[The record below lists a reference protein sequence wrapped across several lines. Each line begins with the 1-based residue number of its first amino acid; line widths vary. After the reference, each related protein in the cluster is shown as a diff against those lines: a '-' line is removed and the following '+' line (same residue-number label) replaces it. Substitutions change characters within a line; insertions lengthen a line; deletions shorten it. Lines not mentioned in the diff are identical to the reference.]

1 MTTNSTSAPARSGSQ
16 SRSPLGRIVISDC
29 RPEVDG
35 GARPAR
41 AVPGEQVEVSATV
54 FKEGH
59 DVLAAEVVLATR
71 EPGHRAERE
80 RRFPMAEGVRG
91 TDRFRGLVRV
101 EREGDCRYRV
111 EAWVDP
117 ITTWMRTAFARISAG
132 VDAELSLW
140 EGADLLERAA
150 RAAGEETQDGAV
162 LTKAADVLRDAAR
175 SAGERLAELRTPP
188 VAAALSRHP
197 LREHLTP
204 GRWLPLRV
212 DRPRA
217 LYGSWYEFFP
227 RSEGAV
233 VSPGAVRSGTLRQAA
248 ARLDAI
254 AAMGFD
260 VVYLPPVH
268 PIGTS
273 HRKGP
278 DNALHA
284 EPGDPGSPWAIGSP
298 AGGHDAIHPELG
310 TPADFRAFVARA
322 EAVGLEVA
330 MDFALQCSP
339 DHPWVTEH
347 PEWFH
352 HRLDGTIACA
362 ENPPKKYQDI
372 YPIDFDTDPE
382 GILQECLRVLRHW
395 RSQGVRI
402 FRVDNPHTKPLGFW
416 ERLLEQV
423 RLEDPGV
430 LFLAEAFTRPAM
442 LRSLA
447 RVGFHQSYSYFTWRT
462 TKVELTAYL
471 SELAG
476 LDGSPSADYLR
487 PNLFV
492 NTPDILPGHL
502 QTGGRA
508 AFEIRAV
515 LAAMAGP
522 TWGMYSGFELCE
534 SAAAWPGSEDYRHS
548 EKYEY
553 RPRDYA
559 GAEERGQSLA
569 PLITRLNRIR
579 RRHPALHQ
587 LRNLRFHRTDN
598 DQLLC
603 FSKRLAPAGPD
614 AGPGDLVLVVLNLN
628 PYRPQQGR
636 VELDMA
642 ELGLR
647 PGDSFM
653 VDDALGGGSYRWGEV
668 NLVRLDPRSGGVAQV
683 LTARRS
689 RL

>member
-1 MTTNSTSAPARSGSQ
+1 MTTNRTSAPTRSGSQ
-16 SRSPLGRIVISDC
+16 SRSPRGRIVIADC

-41 AVPGEQVEVSATV
+41 AVPGEQLEVSATV

-59 DVLAAEVVLATR
+59 DVLAAEIVLATK
-71 EPGHRAERE
+71 EPGRQSERE
-80 RRFPMAEGVRG
+80 RRFPMAEAVRG
-91 TDRFRGLVRV
+91 TDRFRGVARI

-117 ITTWMRTAFARISAG
+117 VTTWMRAAFAKISVG
-132 VDAELSLW
+132 VDVELTLW

-150 RAAGEETQDGAV
+150 TAVGEGSEPSAV
-162 LTKAADVLRDAAR
+162 LTKSAAVLRDAAR
-175 SAGERLAELRTPP
+175 SAAERLAELRTPP
-188 VAAALSRHP
+188 VAAALAGHP
-197 LREHLTP
+197 LREYLST
-204 GRWLPLRV
+204 GGWLPLRV

-233 VSPGAVRSGTLRQAA
+233 VAPGTVRSGTLRQAA

-260 VVYLPPVH
+260 VVYLPPIH
-268 PIGTS
+268 PIGSS

-284 EPGDPGSPWAIGSP
+284 EPGDPGSPWAIGSA

-310 TPADFRAFVARA
+310 TAADFRAFVARA

-347 PEWFH
+347 PEWFR

-442 LRSLA
+442 LQSLA

-462 TKVELTAYL
+462 SKVELTSYL

-548 EKYEY
+548 EKYEF

-559 GAEERGQSLA
+559 GAEDRGHSLA

-603 FSKRLAPAGPD
+603 FSKRLAPARPGT
-614 AGPGDLVLVVLNLN
+614 GPGDLVLVVLNLN

-653 VDDALGGGSYRWGEV
+653 VDDVLGGGSYRWGEV

-689 RL
+689 RP

>member
-1 MTTNSTSAPARSGSQ
+1 MPGGSQ
-16 SRSPLGRIVISDC
+16 LGRIVITDC
-29 RPEVDG
+29 RPEVEG

-41 AVPGEQVEVSATV
+41 AVPGECFEVSATV

-59 DVLAAEVVLATR
+59 DVLAAEVVLVGPG
-71 EPGHRAERE
+71 PGHGLRAVREQRFRMTER
-80 RRFPMAEGVRG
+80 VRG
-91 TDRFRGLVRV
+91 TDRFGAEVRADL
-101 EREGDCRYRV
+101 EGEWQYRV

-117 ITTWMRTAFARISAG
+117 VGSWLRTAHARLAAG
-132 VDAELSLW
+132 LDGDLPLW
-140 EGADLLERAA
+140 EGADLLDRAA
-150 RAAGEETQDGAV
+150 EELKEDPEAHAV
-162 LTKAADVLRDAAR
+162 LAKVADVLRDDRR
-175 SAGERLAELRTPP
+175 SWGERISEVLAPA
-188 VAAALSRHP
+188 VGAALAAHP
-197 LREHLTP
+197 LREHPSTGPL
-204 GRWLPLRV
+204 LPLRV
-212 DRPRA
+212 DRTRA

-233 VSPGAVRSGTLRQAA
+233 VTGPGPKRSGTLRQAA

-254 AAMGFD
+254 AGMGFD
-260 VVYLPPVH
+260 VVYLPPIH
-268 PIGTS
+268 PIGSS

-278 DNALHA
+278 ENSLNA
-284 EPGDPGSPWAIGSP
+284 EPGDPGSPWAIGSED
-298 AGGHDAIHPELG
+298 GGHDAVHPDLG
-310 TPADFRAFVARA
+310 TLADFRDFVARA
-322 EAVGLEVA
+322 ESLGLEVA

-347 PEWFH
+347 PEWFR
-352 HRLDGTIACA
+352 HRFDGSIACA

-382 GILQECLRVLRHW
+382 GILQESLRVLRHW
-395 RSQGVRI
+395 RAQGVRI
-402 FRVDNPHTKPLGFW
+402 FRVDNPHTKPLRFW
-416 ERLLEQV
+416 ERLIEEV
-423 RLEDPGV
+423 RSEDPGV
-430 LFLAEAFTRPAM
+430 VFLAEAFTRPAM
-442 LRSLA
+442 LQSLA

-462 TKVELTAYL
+462 GKVELTEYL

-515 LAAMAGP
+515 LAATAGP
-522 TWGMYSGFELCE
+522 TWGVYSGFELCE
-534 SAAAWPGSEDYRHS
+534 SVAAWPGSEEYRHS

-559 GAEERGQSLA
+559 GAEDRGESLT

-579 RRHPALHQ
+579 RRHPALRQ

-603 FSKRLAPAGPD
+603 FSKRLTPAEGE
-614 AGPGDLVLVVLNLN
+614 PGGEDLVLVVLNLD
-628 PYRPQQGR
+628 PYRAQHGR
-636 VELDMA
+636 VRLDMA
-642 ELGLR
+642 ALGLR
-647 PGDSFM
+647 PGESFV
-653 VDDALGGGSYRWGEV
+653 VDDALSGGTQRWGHV
-668 NLVRLDPRSGGVAQV
+668 NQVRLDPRSSVAQV
-683 LTARRS
+683 LVARRS
-689 RL
+689 RA